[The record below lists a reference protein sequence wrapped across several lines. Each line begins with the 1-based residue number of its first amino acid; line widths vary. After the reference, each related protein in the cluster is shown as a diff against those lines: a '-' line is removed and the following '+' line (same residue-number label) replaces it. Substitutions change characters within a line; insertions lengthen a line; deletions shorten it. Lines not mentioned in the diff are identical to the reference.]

1 MIPKTIHYCWFG
13 GKPLPPL
20 AIKCLESWNKYLPV
34 YEIIEWNESNFP
46 VNSIPYTKEAA
57 DKGKWAF
64 VSDYARFYILYH
76 NGGIYLDTDV
86 EILKS
91 LNPFL
96 KHHSFSGFESKD
108 RVAPGLILGAKKGC
122 SLMKKLMNSYHERH
136 FINQNGLLNEK
147 TVVSYMTEELVSE
160 GLVLNGELQ
169 NIHDF
174 IVYPIDFFSPKSL
187 ETGKLKITSNTYSIH
202 HYAGSW
208 MSNTSRLKRYVYLL
222 IAKVPFVYKMYNKIY
237 RKY

>member
-1 MIPKTIHYCWFG
+1 MVGIP
-13 GKPLPPL
+13 
-20 AIKCLESWNKYLPV
+20 
-34 YEIIEWNESNFP
+34 
-46 VNSIPYTKEAA
+46 
-57 DKGKWAF
+57 
-64 VSDYARFYILYH
+64 FYDLSCFQKR
-76 NGGIYLDTDV
+76 IYLDTDV
-86 EILKS
+86 QILKS

-108 RVAPGLILGAKKGC
+108 RVAPGLILGAEKGC

-160 GLVLNGELQ
+160 GLILNGELQ

>member
-1 MIPKTIHYCWFG
+1 MIPKIIHYCWFG
-13 GKPLPPL
+13 NKPLPVL
-20 AIKCLESWNKYLPV
+20 AIKCLESWKKNLPD
-34 YEIIEWNESNFP
+34 YEIIRWDETNFP
-46 VNSIPYTKEAA
+46 INAISYTTEAA
-57 DKGKWAF
+57 AKGKWAF

-91 LNPFL
+91 LDPFL

-108 RVAPGLILGAKKGC
+108 RVAPGLILGAEKGC

-160 GLVLNGELQ
+160 GLALNGKLQ
-169 NIHDF
+169 NIHDLV
-174 IVYPIDFFSPKSL
+174 VYPVDFFSPKSL
-187 ETGKLKITSNTYSIH
+187 ETGKLEITRNTFSIH

-208 MSNTSRLKRYVYLL
+208 MSKTSRIKRFIYLL
-222 IAKVPFVYKMYNKIY
+222 LAKNRFVYSLYVRIY
-237 RKY
+237 RK